1 MYIKIYRKIWA
12 TIRHDLWVSI
22 QEEKKK
28 ENTEHLSPEKF
39 SKLYS
44 EVHSTFET
52 VRMEIYS
59 MMMNET
65 VERHEARELM
75 QKAYITFATLSA
87 TSDNKSRWADQVN
100 EAAMQHGKYI
110 EEFEKNIFYP
120 TISEDPRDTIE
131 SDEKIS
137 LAGYAGYSKQKTL
150 APKGVKQNE
159 ARMSEEAEVMVK
171 KVCELVMSRVM
182 SNRHKKVNAHAQVE
196 VMMHKVEDYEQKH
209 HQSPEEEH
217 HCSKPTL

>member
-1 MYIKIYRKIWA
+1 MVLVRETKRDDYREGLTTAKLEQWISKFSNDPEVKKLAENIRELHKAVFTAGKIDHIAFDLPEKLDKVMYIKIYRKIWA

-44 EVHSTFET
+44 EVHNTFET

-100 EAAMQHGKYI
+100 EAAM
-110 EEFEKNIFYP
+110 
-120 TISEDPRDTIE
+120 
-131 SDEKIS
+131 
-137 LAGYAGYSKQKTL
+137 
-150 APKGVKQNE
+150 
-159 ARMSEEAEVMVK
+159 
-171 KVCELVMSRVM
+171 
-182 SNRHKKVNAHAQVE
+182 
-196 VMMHKVEDYEQKH
+196 
-209 HQSPEEEH
+209 
-217 HCSKPTL
+217 